1 MTRFLMSLQE
11 SVELVKHAFINAE
24 PGDLFVR
31 KAPASTV
38 DVLARAVASLFG
50 NDNPEIAVIGTR
62 HGEKLHETLLST
74 EEMVKST
81 DQGEYYRVPLDA
93 RSLEYELYYE
103 EGDRHAR
110 EVADYTSANTE
121 RLDLDQ
127 TKALVREL
135 PEVRKLLGLTHA

>member
-1 MTRFLMSLQE
+1 
-11 SVELVKHAFINAE
+11 
-24 PGDLFVR
+24 
-31 KAPASTV
+31 
-38 DVLARAVASLFG
+38 VLARAVASLLG
-50 NDNPEIAVIGTR
+50 NDDPEIVVIGTR

-121 RLDLDQ
+121 RLDLEQ
-127 TKALVREL
+127 TKALVGEL